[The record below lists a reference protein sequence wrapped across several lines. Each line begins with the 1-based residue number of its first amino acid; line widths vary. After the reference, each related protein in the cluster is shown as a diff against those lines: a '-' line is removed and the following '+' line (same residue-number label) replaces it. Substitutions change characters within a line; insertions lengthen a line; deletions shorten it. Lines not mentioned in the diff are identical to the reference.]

1 MLIYVSGT
9 REPSLVSL
17 LAMDSTLISPTALLT
32 ILVVACLLFFHVCQ
46 PARSRNITLPP
57 GPRPL
62 PMIGNL
68 LSIPM
73 VRPWEAYRE
82 LSKRYGIH
90 ADFRLVTLLT
100 VDSPGSIISL
110 RALGR
115 TMIVVDDHDIAVE
128 LLEKRSS
135 IYSSR
140 LQSTTIDL

>member
-1 MLIYVSGT
+1 
-9 REPSLVSL
+9 
-17 LAMDSTLISPTALLT
+17 
-32 ILVVACLLFFHVCQ
+32 
-46 PARSRNITLPP
+46 
-57 GPRPL
+57 
-62 PMIGNL
+62 MIGNL